1 MRILLLAMAASALLG
16 GLDRMLGNRFGLG
29 EAFEEAFRMLGP
41 LGLSMAGILCLS
53 PLLAGAASSLAPLC
67 RALGADPGVLSC
79 VLAIDMG
86 GWQMAERLSD
96 SSEAARFFGILVTA
110 TMGCTLS
117 FTIPAG
123 MGMMTGEGRKAF
135 SRGILC
141 GLAAL
146 PVGLIAGGLVMGL
159 GAVRTV
165 RLSLPLLLPALL
177 LALALRFAPGA
188 TVRVFGAFAALLRL
202 LATAGLALGAFRFIS
217 GIGLLP
223 GLMPVEESMQ
233 VVCAIGVTLLG
244 SLPAARLLLRLLR
257 RPLALAGERLGIG
270 ADGITGLLLLTINVT
285 PGLAALGSMKPRAQI
300 VNAAFSVSAASA
312 LTAHLAFTMACS
324 PETAGALLAGKL
336 AGAAAAGALALLMT
350 RTMKDEAAL

>member
-1 MRILLLAMAASALLG
+1 MRILLLAMAVSALLG

-96 SSEAARFFGILVTA
+96 SPEAARFFGILVTA

-146 PVGLIAGGLVMGL
+146 PVRLWAGRAATA
-159 GAVRTV
+159 GAVR
-165 RLSLPLLLPALL
+165 S
-177 LALALRFAPGA
+177 
-188 TVRVFGAFAALLRL
+188 
-202 LATAGLALGAFRFIS
+202 AGR
-217 GIGLLP
+217 
-223 GLMPVEESMQ
+223 E
-233 VVCAIGVTLLG
+233 
-244 SLPAARLLLRLLR
+244 
-257 RPLALAGERLGIG
+257 
-270 ADGITGLLLLTINVT
+270 ITTG
-285 PGLAALGSMKPRAQI
+285 
-300 VNAAFSVSAASA
+300 
-312 LTAHLAFTMACS
+312 
-324 PETAGALLAGKL
+324 
-336 AGAAAAGALALLMT
+336 
-350 RTMKDEAAL
+350 